1 MMKDKI
7 KDTLLNTN
15 MRLNY
20 VEKWLFARGE
30 ALDLQH
36 RVEITPAPS
45 QDIEKRVHDQVV
57 EAYELQTKEREDS
70 LKYWQARY
78 AIDTADINAKLI
90 NQCERLRDAVSRRT
104 ELQKLFDLHAGEMR
118 AWLTFKRER
127 AARLAREERSRV
139 AATRI
144 QAWWRGVMVRRCL
157 GVFRQLK
164 NTKKAPSK
172 MKKK

>member
-1 MMKDKI
+1 MMKDKRQ
-7 KDTLLNTN
+7 DTILNTN
-15 MRLNY
+15 MRLSY
-20 VEKWLFARGE
+20 VEKWLSARAE

-36 RVEITPAPS
+36 RVEMKPAPS
-45 QDIEKRVHDQVV
+45 QDIEKHVHDQVV
-57 EAYELQTKEREDS
+57 EAYKLQTKEREDS
-70 LKYWQARY
+70 LFYWQARY
-78 AIDTADINAKLI
+78 AKDTADLTARLN
-90 NQCERLRDAVSRRT
+90 NQCERLREAVCRRT
-104 ELQKLFDLHAGEMR
+104 ELQKLFDLHEGEMR

-164 NTKKAPSK
+164 NTKKTPSK
-172 MKKK
+172 LKRK